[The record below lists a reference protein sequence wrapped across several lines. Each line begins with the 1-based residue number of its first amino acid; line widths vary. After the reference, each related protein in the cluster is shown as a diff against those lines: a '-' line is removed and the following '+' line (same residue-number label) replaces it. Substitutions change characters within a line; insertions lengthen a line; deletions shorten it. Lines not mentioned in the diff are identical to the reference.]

1 MSIRIAYIGAGSFT
15 NQCMFPQLARHGL
28 ELAAVCDLVE
38 EKARLAQRRYGF
50 KEVYTDFRKML
61 ETEKPEAVFCVG
73 GPKVHYPVGM
83 EVLDRGFP
91 LYIQKS
97 PAPSAAATR
106 EMAEITKSAHLS
118 VSLAT
123 DITSTDDTI
132 TIAKHHLKFSN
143 PKINKQIEK
152 HSNAIHKTMQ
162 MDTKRYRELMIKN
175 KLKIDD
181 NNLSAKNKAKEPNR
195 PICKLVFL
203 SERKE
208 DLELNAK
215 SVRIGKDPQSD
226 ILVKGF
232 AVGKTSAVI
241 NKLPDGWYINYVGGI
256 SKPRLNNES
265 IKEPIKLKKLDIISI
280 GSTKLQFLIS

>member
-1 MSIRIAYIGAGSFT
+1 MPTVSLLFKDKILANYQITKGDTLLVGRNKINDVVIDNLAVSSQHAKIESDGNGFLYVDLQSENGSFVDD
-15 NQCMFPQLARHGL
+15 QQ
-28 ELAAVCDLVE
+28 
-38 EKARLAQRRYGF
+38 
-50 KEVYTDFRKML
+50 
-61 ETEKPEAVFCVG
+61 
-73 GPKVHYPVGM
+73 
-83 EVLDRGFP
+83 
-91 LYIQKS
+91 IKS
-97 PAPSAAATR
+97 
-106 EMAEITKSAHLS
+106 HWLN
-118 VSLAT
+118 
-123 DITSTDDTI
+123 DGDTI

-162 MDTKRYRELMIKN
+162 MDTKKYRELMIKN